1 MRVLSRLQGL
11 AGRLKG
17 EMAIALGRTFMARGV
32 AALGS
37 LALVIVLGRLYGAA
51 GVGVYALAHALLMG
65 AALLARVGMDNAL
78 IRFVGAD
85 HRSPHVILYLRW
97 ACCKAIGLS
106 SVIALAIFFGR
117 GLLETVF
124 GAEGLSKVLVGIA
137 IATPAFTLG
146 FLFSGF
152 FKGVRRPATACL
164 LENGSV
170 ALLAGGLV
178 VLLYQYLHMTGLAA
192 IGWAYAGAA
201 WLVFGQ
207 GAWQLWL
214 WYRRQT
220 WLVKDNE
227 SLPRVGRHQFDT
239 SSRAFFV
246 MSMAGFMQSVL
257 SILVAGWLLN
267 DEGLGLFKTSQQTAI
282 LISFILIVINAIF
295 PPRFASLHREGKILA
310 LGRLARQGAL
320 LGVTI
325 ALPLLL
331 VCLLVPGWVLGLFG
345 DEFSQAAPLLRIIA
359 LAQLIN
365 VATGSVGFLLNM
377 TGHEA
382 LMRNIALICNA
393 IGLSMFFV
401 LIPPFGPLG
410 AAMALAFVLI
420 TQNLV
425 ALYFVWR
432 KLGIWTL
439 PTPNVLRGLGIKP
452 EAGSPSVTHK
462 ETGY

>member
-1 MRVLSRLQGL
+1 MRFLSLGQGL
-11 AGRLKG
+11 LGRLKG
-17 EMAIALGRTFMARGV
+17 EMALTLGRTFLARGV

-37 LALVIVLGRLYGAA
+37 LVLVVVLGRLYGPA
-51 GVGVYALAHALLMG
+51 GVGVYALAHSLLMG
-65 AALLARVGMDNAL
+65 VAILARFGMDNAL
-78 IRFVGAD
+78 MRYVGE
-85 HRSPHVILYLRW
+85 SPDSSHVMRYLYW
-97 ACCKAIGLS
+97 ACRKALILS
-106 SVIALAIFFGR
+106 VVLALALFFGR
-117 GLLETVF
+117 SLLVRMF
-124 GAEGLSKVLVGIA
+124 GTEGLAEVLVGIA
-137 IATPAFTLG
+137 VATPPFTLG

-152 FKGVRRPATACL
+152 FKGIRKPATACL
-164 LENGSV
+164 LENGTV

-178 VLLYQYLHMTGLAA
+178 VLLHQYTEVEGLAV

-201 WLVFGQ
+201 WLVLGQ
-207 GAWQLWL
+207 GIWQLWR
-214 WYRRQT
+214 WCRRQS
-220 WLVKDNE
+220 WAARAE
-227 SLPRVGRHQFDT
+227 APLPSVARPQFDA

-246 MSMAGFMQSVL
+246 MSLAGLMQSVL
-257 SILVAGWLLN
+257 SIMVAGWLLS
-267 DEGLGLFKTSQQTAI
+267 ESGLGLFKTSQQTAM
-282 LISFILIVINAIF
+282 LIGFILIVINAIF
-295 PPRFASLHREGKILA
+295 PPRFASLHREGKTQA

-320 LGVTI
+320 LGGGI
-325 ALPLLL
+325 AAPVLL

-410 AAMALAFVLI
+410 AAMALAFVLVI
-420 TQNLV
+420 QNLV

-439 PTPNVLRGLGIKP
+439 PTPNILRVLGIMP
-452 EAGSPSVTHK
+452 EVRAPSVTHK

>member
-1 MRVLSRLQGL
+1 MPLIQSL
-11 AGRLKG
+11 ASRLKG
-17 EMAIALGRTFMARGV
+17 EMALALGRTFLARGI

-37 LALVIVLGRLYGAA
+37 LALVIVLGRLYGAV

-65 AALLARVGMDNAL
+65 AAILARFGMNNAL
-78 IRFVGAD
+78 MRFVGED
-85 HRSPHVILYLRW
+85 HHSPHVMRYLLW
-97 ACCKAIGLS
+97 ACGRALGAS
-106 SVIALAIFFGR
+106 SVIALATYFGR
-117 GLLETVF
+117 GLLETGF
-124 GAEGLSKVLVGIA
+124 GAEGLSEVLVGIS

-170 ALLAGGLV
+170 ALLAGVLV
-178 VLLYQYLHMTGLAA
+178 VLLHQYLHFTGMAV

-201 WLVFGQ
+201 WLVLGQ
-207 GAWQLWL
+207 GAWQLWR
-214 WYRRQT
+214 WYGRQN
-220 WLVKDNE
+220 WSVKD
-227 SLPRVGRHQFDT
+227 STPLPSVDRHQFKT
-239 SSRAFFV
+239 SSQAFFV
-246 MSMAGFMQSVL
+246 MSLAGFMQTVL
-257 SILVAGWLLN
+257 SIMVAGWLLS
-267 DEGLGLFKTSQQTAI
+267 DEGLGLFKTSQQTAM

-295 PPRFASLHREGKILA
+295 PPRFARLYREGNFQA

-320 LGVTI
+320 LGVII
-325 ALPLLL
+325 AMPILLICLFLPSLL
-331 VCLLVPGWVLGLFG
+331 LGLFG
-345 DEFSQAAPLLRIIA
+345 SEFPQAAPLLRIIA

-393 IGLSMFFV
+393 IGLSAFFV
-401 LIPPFGPLG
+401 MIPPFGPLG
-410 AAMALAFVLI
+410 AAIALSFALVV
-420 TQNLV
+420 QNLV

-439 PTPNVLRGLGIKP
+439 PLPNVMNGLGIKP
-452 EAGSPSVTHK
+452 ELDR
-462 ETGY
+462 